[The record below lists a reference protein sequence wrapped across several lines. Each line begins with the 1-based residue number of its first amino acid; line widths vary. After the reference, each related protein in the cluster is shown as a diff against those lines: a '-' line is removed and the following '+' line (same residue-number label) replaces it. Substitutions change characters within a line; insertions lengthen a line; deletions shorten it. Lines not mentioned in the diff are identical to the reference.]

1 MNAKSRTDFTSVRFG
16 EIILQYFENFKFI
29 MIIPSN
35 YIAIRPSFQRPLLI
49 IFTIALVLITA
60 EYSLSVMQRLRRFFL
75 QLHDVLLEFR
85 PTISHNVSDVRLLL
99 WTRKSPMVYQQLIP
113 WDPISL
119 STSSYNRSKP
129 TKIMIHGFSDR
140 SRYSNTLRALI
151 AVYTR
156 LFIFEVFA

>member
-1 MNAKSRTDFTSVRFG
+1 M
-16 EIILQYFENFKFI
+16 L
-29 MIIPSN
+29 IPSN

-140 SRYSNTLRALI
+140 SRYLNQGTPSMCEFSAFQHFCMIHIPSDFASFQHLCDAALRRMLMLL
-151 AVYTR
+151 V
-156 LFIFEVFA
+156 